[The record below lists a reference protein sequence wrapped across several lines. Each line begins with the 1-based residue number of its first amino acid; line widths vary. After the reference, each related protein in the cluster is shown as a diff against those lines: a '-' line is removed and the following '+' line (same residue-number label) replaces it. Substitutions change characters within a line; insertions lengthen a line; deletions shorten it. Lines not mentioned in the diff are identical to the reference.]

1 MNSPKLLSRRA
12 LVGLSAAAITG
23 LAAPAALAAPV
34 APPGFTVT
42 TFAGVP
48 GGSPAIK
55 GPDDVASLKG
65 HVFVGWQ
72 NGVGPKGEPSPTGQ
86 TSGTVIEYSRTGRQ
100 LQSWTLSGKVDGLGG
115 DPEHRRLIVTV
126 NEDGN
131 SSLYTITPRAPA
143 GRQVRHY
150 RYAPAPDSGTSGGV
164 LTGGG
169 TDAVSVRDGHIYL
182 SASNPTPPHATA
194 VFQARLN
201 PRTGVATLSATFADN
216 ATATDAVTG
225 QTVTLGLTDPDSN
238 ALVPE
243 QSPRFGGDFVLA
255 AQGDQ
260 QLVFAHELGRDATQ
274 LTRLSLTH
282 AGASAGVDDVR
293 WTTSHNGT
301 LIVVDNAANAV
312 YAVNGPF
319 RAGQPFA
326 SLDNVGGAPQN
337 NEVDSIDLGTGALN
351 PFLTGLG
358 KAKGLL
364 WLPSNCGDGGG
375 GGDSGVRSSAQ
386 SR

>member
-1 MNSPKLLSRRA
+1 MNYSKLLTRRA
-12 LVGLSAAAITG
+12 LVGISAATITG
-23 LAAPAALAAPV
+23 FAAPVALAAPT

-48 GGSPAIK
+48 GGSPVVK

-65 HVFVGWQ
+65 RVFVGWQ

-86 TSGTVIEYSRTGRQ
+86 TSGTVIEYSSTGRQ
-100 LQSWTLSGKVDGLGG
+100 LHSWTLPGKVDGLGA
-115 DPEHRRLIVTV
+115 DLEHHRLIVTV

-131 SSLYTITPRAPA
+131 SSLYTITPQAPA
-143 GRQVRHY
+143 RRQMRHY
-150 RYAPAPDSGTSGGV
+150 RYAPAPDSGTGGGV

-182 SASNPTPPHATA
+182 SASGPTPPNSTA
-194 VFQARLN
+194 VFQARLHS
-201 PRTGVATLSATFADN
+201 RAGVATLSATFADN

-238 ALVPE
+238 ALVPG

-260 QLVFAHELGRDATQ
+260 QLVFAHELGKARQ

-282 AGASAGVDDVR
+282 GGASAGVDDVR
-293 WTTSHNGT
+293 WTTSNHGT

-312 YAVNGPF
+312 YSVTGPF

-326 SLDNVGGAPQN
+326 SVDNVGGASLN
-337 NEVDSIDLGTGALN
+337 TEVDSIDLKTGALN
-351 PFLTGLG
+351 PFLTGVG

-364 WLPSNCGDGGG
+364 WLP
-375 GGDSGVRSSAQ
+375 R
-386 SR
+386 R